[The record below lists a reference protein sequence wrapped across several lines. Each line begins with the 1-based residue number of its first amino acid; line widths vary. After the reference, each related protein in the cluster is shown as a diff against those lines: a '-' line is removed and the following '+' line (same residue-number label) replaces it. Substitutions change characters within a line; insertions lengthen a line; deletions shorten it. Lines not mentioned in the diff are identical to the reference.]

1 MKVILKEDVE
11 GLGKYGEQMNVANG
25 YARNFLL
32 PRKLAV
38 EATVHTVRIF
48 EQQAAKHAK
57 FVAEAK
63 SDCEKLAAII
73 NAIEL
78 SIPAKAG
85 EEGKL
90 FGSVTVGDITE
101 ALAKHG
107 QELDKKKVHLA
118 EPIKTLGTYSVSIK
132 LHPEVTATVKVNVT
146 KDE

>member
-32 PRKLAV
+32 PRQLAV
-38 EATVHTVRIF
+38 EATVHAVRIF

-57 FVAEAK
+57 VVAEAK
-63 SDCEKLAAII
+63 ADCEKLAAVL

-78 SIPAKAG
+78 TILAKAG

-90 FGSVTVGDITE
+90 FGSVTAGDVVE
-101 ALAKHG
+101 ALAKQG
-107 QELDKKKVHLA
+107 QEIDKKKVHLDEA
-118 EPIKTLGTYSVSIK
+118 IKTLGVYSVSIK
-132 LHPEVTATVKVNVT
+132 LHPEVTATIKVNVT